1 MKQSVLES
9 LKNFVFG
16 NINFICATQHDFDV
30 LMEICE
36 LLNVRWKSGARATA
50 QKNIWKTHCHSTV
63 VTTLPFRPY
72 MTYHELGGAYDCT
85 ENTVPNI
92 RFSSKPFEFIN
103 LSTLKAVIK

>member
-1 MKQSVLES
+1 MKQSALES

-16 NINFICATQHDFDV
+16 SINFICATQHDFDV

-50 QKNIWKTHCHSTV
+50 WKNLWKVHCHSTV
-63 VTTLPFRPY
+63 VTTLAFRPY
-72 MTYHELGGAYDCT
+72 MTHHESGGEYDR
-85 ENTVPNI
+85 EVNTVPNI